1 MIAMRQVL
9 AVVVAAALLHGAAA
23 PAAPPDYPVAF
34 VKVDEVKSLL
44 DRGVAVDL
52 IDVRTPPEFDEEHI
66 QGARSIPLRTLG
78 QRLGEVPKN
87 RLVVFY

>member
-1 MIAMRQVL
+1 MRQTL
-9 AVVVAAALLHGAAA
+9 AVAVAAALLLGAAA
-23 PAAPPDYPVAF
+23 PAAPPEYPVAF
-34 VKVDEVKSLL
+34 VKVDEVKRLL

-52 IDVRTPPEFDEEHI
+52 IDVRTPPEFEELHI
-66 QGARSIPLRTLG
+66 QGARSIPLRTLA